1 MTVGFLLQVIVDFQ
15 NTLDYL
21 YPETAGRCPLL
32 RKRQKKLLRALL
44 HPAPALNLLRR
55 SIQKKV
61 KKPNEISKYNAEFK
75 SVPTEPTC
83 SVNTVSSGSPKPKTA
98 RSVSPPLAISHPI
111 AQPPSSTIDSND
123 DTERKSAASG
133 PQSPG
138 VMSEIDD
145 EELERRVALLQKR
158 LLWLANENEEANKR
172 DARMLQTSKN
182 IIARIDIL
190 KKSLE
195 EASDDYRR
203 DAQSC
208 NEKIER
214 EEIRQNQLLMDL
226 KERVDKVNDMY
237 NDVDGQV
244 EEISKTLSV
253 YNPSDNFAIFSLLT
267 SFWTIILN
275 YITVVYHL
283 FITLKSTEPSSQIQS
298 PTSAKPKRGTKRCRT
313 LRVKRNRLNRLSS
326 NRPAN

>member
-1 MTVGFLLQVIVDFQ
+1 MSLKTIGRLRVNRNDF
-15 NTLDYL
+15 
-21 YPETAGRCPLL
+21 
-32 RKRQKKLLRALL
+32 RKRQKKLLRVLL

-145 EELERRVALLQKR
+145 EELERRVALLQK
-158 LLWLANENEEANKR
+158 LVFSQKR
-172 DARMLQTSKN
+172 
-182 IIARIDIL
+182 IL

-283 FITLKSTEPSSQIQS
+283 FITLK
-298 PTSAKPKRGTKRCRT
+298 
-313 LRVKRNRLNRLSS
+313 VRLVSVVSR
-326 NRPAN
+326 